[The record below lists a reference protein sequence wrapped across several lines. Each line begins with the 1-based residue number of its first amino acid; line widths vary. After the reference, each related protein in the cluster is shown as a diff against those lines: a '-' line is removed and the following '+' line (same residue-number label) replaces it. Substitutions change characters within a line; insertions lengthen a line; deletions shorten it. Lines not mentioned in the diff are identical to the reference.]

1 MSGVSLRRIN
11 KTHIMNETDY
21 TKYPTGLDN
30 YHIKWNAGTNDGN
43 ATDRTNNNPNNFP
56 KLYFQEDKSCGSYD
70 VVPLST
76 NLERGPKATQNIT
89 YDAFLPNFQ
98 MMLPEGTNITAKA
111 RTFSGSTPDS
121 SLSAYID
128 QGFEDC
134 AIGETNEL
142 TSPRVIASPTNENQ
156 YLQDFPGKKSFTIE
170 LTFSTDDDFVS
181 PMIDLDRVSLILI
194 NNRINEPIKNYAT
207 DFRANSLT
215 EDPTSAVYLSKI
227 VELAKSADSLKV
239 YFDAFKHPSSDIRV
253 GYRLFRVDAPQEPL
267 WELFP
272 GFENLDVNGQV
283 IDQSNNDGHPD
294 TRVPSSSSV
303 DDFGSYEFTIE
314 HVPQFEGFQLK
325 IWMTGSNSAYVPKI
339 KDLRAI
345 ASI

>member
-1 MSGVSLRRIN
+1 
-11 KTHIMNETDY
+11 
-21 TKYPTGLDN
+21 
-30 YHIKWNAGTNDGN
+30 
-43 ATDRTNNNPNNFP
+43 
-56 KLYFQEDKSCGSYD
+56 
-70 VVPLST
+70 
-76 NLERGPKATQNIT
+76 
-89 YDAFLPNFQ
+89 
-98 MMLPEGTNITAKA
+98 
-111 RTFSGSTPDS
+111 
-121 SLSAYID
+121 
-128 QGFEDC
+128 
-134 AIGETNEL
+134 
-142 TSPRVIASPTNENQ
+142 
-156 YLQDFPGKKSFTIE
+156 
-170 LTFSTDDDFVS
+170 
-181 PMIDLDRVSLILI
+181 MIDLDRVSLILI

-283 IDQSNNDGHPD
+283 INQSNNDGHPD